1 MDIAIQI
8 FQLFG
13 GLAIFLYSMK
23 MMSNGLEAVAGNKL
37 KKMLE
42 KLTSNRFF
50 GLLVGT
56 GITVLIQS
64 SSATTVMT
72 VGFVNA
78 GLMNL
83 RQALWVIMGANI
95 GTNITSQIIAF
106 NVGDFVPV
114 VAIVGVAIIM
124 FASS

>member
-42 KLTSNRFF
+42 KLYLPN
-50 GLLVGT
+50 
-56 GITVLIQS
+56 
-64 SSATTVMT
+64 
-72 VGFVNA
+72 
-78 GLMNL
+78 
-83 RQALWVIMGANI
+83 
-95 GTNITSQIIAF
+95 
-106 NVGDFVPV
+106 
-114 VAIVGVAIIM
+114 
-124 FASS
+124 